1 MPRGERRAPASCP
14 ITGASEV
21 TADIRPTAFRLD
33 LAATDLAV
41 REALGD
47 LRARLA
53 AQGLSEEGC
62 GSVEIALAE
71 ALNNIVEHA
80 YPAGQPGEIRL
91 SVTMTRDRL
100 CCRLRDQGAPLPD
113 LAVPARAR
121 PDPAAARAA
130 LPEGG
135 FGWYLIRDL
144 TDALSYAR
152 LDGENILTLEFA
164 LAAL

>member
-1 MPRGERRAPASCP
+1 M
-14 ITGASEV
+14 
-21 TADIRPTAFRLD
+21 TADIRPTAFSLG

-41 REALGD
+41 RAALGD

-62 GSVEIALAE
+62 GGVELALAE

-80 YPAGQPGEIRL
+80 YPAGHPGEIRL
-91 SVTMTRDRL
+91 SVTMTRGRL
-100 CCRLRDQGAPLPD
+100 CCRLRDRGAPLPG
-113 LAVPARAR
+113 LAVPARPR
-121 PDPAAARAA
+121 PDPAVARAA

-144 TDALSYAR
+144 TDALSYVR
-152 LDGENILTLEFA
+152 QDDENILTLEFA
-164 LAAL
+164 LGTL

>member
-1 MPRGERRAPASCP
+1 M
-14 ITGASEV
+14 
-21 TADIRPTAFRLD
+21 TAEIRPTAFSLG

-41 REALGD
+41 RAALGE

-53 AQGLSEEGC
+53 VAGLSAEGC
-62 GSVEIALAE
+62 GSVELALAE

-80 YPAGQPGEIRL
+80 YPAGEPGEIRL
-91 SVTMTRDRL
+91 SVRMSRDRL
-100 CCRLRDQGAPLPD
+100 CCRLRDRGVPLPG
-113 LAVPARAR
+113 LALPEGAR
-121 PDPAAARAA
+121 PDPAVARAA

-152 LDGENILTLEFA
+152 EVDENILTLEFA
-164 LAAL
+164 LTGP

>member
-1 MPRGERRAPASCP
+1 M
-14 ITGASEV
+14 
-21 TADIRPTAFRLD
+21 
-33 LAATDLAV
+33 AV
-41 REALGD
+41 RATLGD

-53 AQGLSEEGC
+53 AQGLSAEGC
-62 GSVEIALAE
+62 GSVELALAE

-80 YPAGQPGEIRL
+80 YPADRPGEICL

-100 CCRLRDQGAPLPD
+100 CCRLRDRGAPLPG
-113 LAVPARAR
+113 LAVPVGVR
-121 PDPAAARAA
+121 PDPAVARAA

-152 LDGENILTLEFA
+152 QDGENILTLEFA
-164 LAAL
+164 LGAL